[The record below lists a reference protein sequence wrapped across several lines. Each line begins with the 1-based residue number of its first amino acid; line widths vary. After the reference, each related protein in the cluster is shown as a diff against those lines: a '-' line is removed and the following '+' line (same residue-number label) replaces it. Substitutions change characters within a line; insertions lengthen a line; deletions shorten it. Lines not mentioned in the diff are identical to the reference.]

1 MKRIA
6 ILLVA
11 VAAVAGTVASSASA
25 FRSMNTV
32 RAEEHLTRG
41 FHQETSATAADSQHA
56 LADEGRLP
64 ELAGAIGWLNSVPL
78 NRKSLRGKVVLVD
91 IWTYSCINSLRQLP
105 YIMSWAAKYKDAGL
119 VVIGVHAPE
128 FGFEKERANV
138 ENAVRDLKLTYPVAI
153 DSDHAI
159 WQAAAIIALAK
170 TFAEQGIKDGVKVNS
185 VVPGAVMTGRRM
197 SFFKKWAPAH
207 NLSVEEAMR
216 KFPEEVGI
224 SRFGKPE
231 EIADLMAYL
240 VSPAAKWM
248 TGSCVRMDGGEIKG
262 I

>member
-1 MKRIA
+1 
-6 ILLVA
+6 
-11 VAAVAGTVASSASA
+11 
-25 FRSMNTV
+25 
-32 RAEEHLTRG
+32 
-41 FHQETSATAADSQHA
+41 
-56 LADEGRLP
+56 
-64 ELAGAIGWLNSVPL
+64 
-78 NRKSLRGKVVLVD
+78 VLVD